1 MKNNSETVG
10 QLYAAFGRGD
20 IPAILDSLDDDV
32 QWEQWEQPT
41 EAQKAGVP
49 WLQPRRGKAGAAEF
63 FSLLGQL
70 QFYSFDVR
78 DLMASGNQVAA
89 DVSLDV
95 ASPNGVRIQDEEI
108 HLWTF
113 NDAGKVV
120 RFRHYIDTT
129 RQMKLAG

>member
-49 WLQPRRGKAGAAEF
+49 WLQPRRGKAGAREF
-63 FSLLGQL
+63 FSIVSTM
-70 QFYSFDVR
+70 QFHAFDVR
-78 DLMASGNQVAA
+78 NLMAGGNQVAA
-89 DVSLDV
+89 SVFVDVT
-95 ASPNGVRIQDEEI
+95 SPTGKRIQDEEI

-113 NDAGKVV
+113 DADGKVIG
-120 RFRHYIDTT
+120 FRYYIDEA
-129 RQMKLAG
+129 RQIAAAG